1 MNPGLA
7 PWAVLL
13 DPFGVLGFAPE
24 TSQKCL
30 IVLIWAFV
38 VKNDAVRRTII
49 AIIAGVALFGFG
61 CAQRKDRKTIGVSLL
76 TKEHVFYRDLE
87 RGLRETAAKHNFD
100 LIINSGDWDL
110 AKHQAQIE
118 NYIVQKVDAII
129 VCPVDS
135 KGIGPAIQKANAAG
149 IPVFTADIKA
159 EGGRIVSQIASDNVE
174 GGRLAAQHM
183 AKLLNGRGEV
193 AIIDQPVTQSVIDRV
208 RGFMEEIAA
217 HPEIR
222 IVARPSGDG
231 VRDKAMKAAEDL
243 LQGYPKL
250 AGVFGIND
258 DSALGALAAV
268 EAAGRKGIV
277 IVGFDG
283 IPEARQAILRG
294 SALKAD
300 VVQYPLEIG
309 RITIETIARHLA
321 GEPVASDIPVK
332 VGIIDAHNANTAP

>member
-1 MNPGLA
+1 MVAMRKTG
-7 PWAVLL
+7 
-13 DPFGVLGFAPE
+13 
-24 TSQKCL
+24 
-30 IVLIWAFV
+30 I
-38 VKNDAVRRTII
+38 
-49 AIIAGVALFGFG
+49 ALFLCATLLLFG
-61 CAQRKDRKTIGVSLL
+61 CGKTADRKVIGVSLL

-87 RGLRETAAKHNFD
+87 KGLRESAQKHNFD

-159 EGGRIVSQIASDNVE
+159 EGGRIVSQIASDNVA
-174 GGRLAAQHM
+174 GGRLAAEYL
-183 AKLLNGRGEV
+183 AKLLHGKGEV
-193 AIIDQPVTQSVIDRV
+193 AIIDQPITQSVIDRV
-208 RGFMEEIAA
+208 RGFMEVISK

-222 IVARPSGDG
+222 VVARPSGDG

-243 LQGYPKL
+243 LQGFPNL
-250 AGVFGIND
+250 AGIFGIND

-300 VVQYPLEIG
+300 VVQYPIEIG
-309 RITIETIARHLA
+309 RITIETIEKHLS
-321 GEPVASDIPVK
+321 GESVPPDIPVK
-332 VGIIDAHNANTAP
+332 VGIIDPTNAGQQ

>member
-1 MNPGLA
+1 MRKA
-7 PWAVLL
+7 RILL
-13 DPFGVLGFAPE
+13 LFCAA
-24 TSQKCL
+24 S
-30 IVLIWAFV
+30 I
-38 VKNDAVRRTII
+38 
-49 AIIAGVALFGFG
+49 LFGCG
-61 CAQRKDRKTIGVSLL
+61 KRADRKIIGVSLL

-87 RGLRETAAKHNFD
+87 KGLREAARKNGFE

-159 EGGRIVSQIASDNVE
+159 EGGRIVSQIASDNLA
-174 GGRLAAQHM
+174 GGRLAAQYLS
-183 AKLLNGRGEV
+183 KLLGGKGEV
-193 AIIDQPVTQSVIDRV
+193 AIIDQPITQSVIDRV
-208 RGFMEEIAA
+208 RGFMEELSKF
-217 HPEIR
+217 PEIR
-222 IVARPSGDG
+222 VVARPSGDG

-243 LQGYPKL
+243 LQGFPNL

-268 EAAGRKGIV
+268 EAAGKKGIV
-277 IVGFDG
+277 IVGYDG

-309 RITIETIARHLA
+309 SVTIETIARYLA
-321 GEPVASDIPVK
+321 GQSVPADIPVK
-332 VGIIDAHNANTAP
+332 VGIVDAANAAQP

>member
-1 MNPGLA
+1 MRIADFGIEVPINPKSEICNPKSECGVGGRVRDKEIDA
-7 PWAVLL
+7 MRRIGIAVLV
-13 DPFGVLGFAPE
+13 F
-24 TSQKCL
+24 
-30 IVLIWAFV
+30 WAF
-38 VKNDAVRRTII
+38 
-49 AIIAGVALFGFG
+49 ALWG
-61 CAQRKDRKTIGVSLL
+61 CGEKAAHKVIGVSLL

-87 RGLRETAAKHNFD
+87 KGLRESAGKHNFD

-135 KGIGPAIQKANAAG
+135 KGIGPAIQKANSAG

-159 EGGRIVSQIASDNVE
+159 EGGVIVSQIASDNVA
-174 GGRLAAQHM
+174 GGRLAAEYL
-183 AKLLNGRGEV
+183 AKLLNGKGDV

-208 RGFMEEIAA
+208 RGFMEEISKY
-217 HPEIR
+217 PQIR
-222 IVARPSGDG
+222 VVARPSGEG
-231 VRDKAMKAAEDL
+231 VRDKSMKAAEDL
-243 LQGYPKL
+243 LQGFPGL
-250 AGVFGIND
+250 SGIFGIND

-277 IVGFDG
+277 IVGYDG

-300 VVQYPLEIG
+300 VVQHPLEIG
-309 RITIETIARHLA
+309 RTTIETIAKHLA
-321 GEPVASDIPVK
+321 GESVPPDIPVK
-332 VGIIDAHNANTAP
+332 VGIVDATNAAQ

>member
-1 MNPGLA
+1 M
-7 PWAVLL
+7 
-13 DPFGVLGFAPE
+13 
-24 TSQKCL
+24 
-30 IVLIWAFV
+30 
-38 VKNDAVRRTII
+38 
-49 AIIAGVALFGFG
+49 
-61 CAQRKDRKTIGVSLL
+61 
-76 TKEHVFYRDLE
+76 
-87 RGLRETAAKHNFD
+87 RETAAAHRFQ

-110 AKHQAQIE
+110 ARHQAQIE

-135 KGIGPAIQKANAAG
+135 KGIAPAIQKANAAG

-159 EGGRIVSQIASDNVE
+159 EGGKIVSQIASDNVA
-174 GGRLAAQHM
+174 GGRLAAQYL
-183 AKLLNGRGEV
+183 AKLLSGKGEV

-208 RGFMEEIAA
+208 SGFLEEIAK

-222 IVARPSGDG
+222 VVARPSGDG

-243 LQGYPKL
+243 LQGFPRL
-250 AGVFGIND
+250 AGIFGIND

-268 EAAGRKGIV
+268 EAAGRKDIL
-277 IVGFDG
+277 IVGYDG

-309 RITIETIARHLA
+309 RITIETIAKHLA
-321 GEPVASDIPVK
+321 GEAVPADIPVK
-332 VGIIDAHNANTAP
+332 VGIVDVSNAQ

>member
-1 MNPGLA
+1 MRRILWFLLIA
-7 PWAVLL
+7 SVVLCH
-13 DPFGVLGFAPE
+13 A
-24 TSQKCL
+24 C
-30 IVLIWAFV
+30 A
-38 VKNDAVRRTII
+38 RRS
-49 AIIAGVALFGFG
+49 
-61 CAQRKDRKTIGVSLL
+61 DRKVIGVSLL

-87 RGLRETAAKHNFD
+87 KGLREAAERYGFD

-110 AKHQAQIE
+110 AKHQAQLE
-118 NYIVQKVDAII
+118 NYVVQGVDAII

-135 KGIGPAIQKANAAG
+135 KGIAPAIEKANSAG
-149 IPVFTADIKA
+149 IPVFTADIKVLGA
-159 EGGRIVSQIASDNVE
+159 KVVSQVASDNVA
-174 GGRLAAQHM
+174 GGRLAAEYM
-183 AKLLNGRGEV
+183 AKLLGGKGEV

-208 RGFMEEIAA
+208 RGFMEAIAK
-217 HPEIR
+217 HPEIK

-243 LQGYPKL
+243 LQGFPNL
-250 AGVFGIND
+250 AGIFGIND

-294 SALKAD
+294 SSLKAD
-300 VVQYPLEIG
+300 VVQHPLQIG

-321 GEPVASDIPVK
+321 GEPVPPDIPVE
-332 VGIIDAHNANTAP
+332 VGIIDATNAR

>member
-1 MNPGLA
+1 MRKA
-7 PWAVLL
+7 RILL
-13 DPFGVLGFAPE
+13 LFCAA
-24 TSQKCL
+24 S
-30 IVLIWAFV
+30 I
-38 VKNDAVRRTII
+38 
-49 AIIAGVALFGFG
+49 LFGCG
-61 CAQRKDRKTIGVSLL
+61 KRADRKIIGVSLL

-87 RGLRETAAKHNFD
+87 KGLREAARKNGFE

-159 EGGRIVSQIASDNVE
+159 EGGRIVSQIASDNLA
-174 GGRLAAQHM
+174 GGRLAAQYLS
-183 AKLLNGRGEV
+183 KLLGGKGEV
-193 AIIDQPVTQSVIDRV
+193 AIIDQPITQSVIDRV
-208 RGFMEEIAA
+208 RGFMEELSKF
-217 HPEIR
+217 PEIR
-222 IVARPSGDG
+222 VVARPSGDG

-243 LQGYPKL
+243 LQGFPNL

-268 EAAGRKGIV
+268 EAAGKKGIV
-277 IVGFDG
+277 IVGYDG

-309 RITIETIARHLA
+309 SVTIETIARYLA
-321 GEPVASDIPVK
+321 GESVPADIPVK
-332 VGIIDAHNANTAP
+332 VGIVDAANAAQP

>member
-1 MNPGLA
+1 MRKA
-7 PWAVLL
+7 RILL
-13 DPFGVLGFAPE
+13 LFCAA
-24 TSQKCL
+24 S
-30 IVLIWAFV
+30 I
-38 VKNDAVRRTII
+38 
-49 AIIAGVALFGFG
+49 LFGCG
-61 CAQRKDRKTIGVSLL
+61 KRADRKIIGVSLL

-87 RGLRETAAKHNFD
+87 KGLREAARKNGFE

-159 EGGRIVSQIASDNVE
+159 EGGRIVSQIASDNLA
-174 GGRLAAQHM
+174 GGRLAAQYLS
-183 AKLLNGRGEV
+183 KLLGGKGEV
-193 AIIDQPVTQSVIDRV
+193 AIIDQPITQSVIDRV
-208 RGFMEEIAA
+208 RGFTEELSKF
-217 HPEIR
+217 PEIR
-222 IVARPSGDG
+222 VVARPSGDG

-243 LQGYPKL
+243 LQGFPNL

-268 EAAGRKGIV
+268 EAAGKKGIV
-277 IVGFDG
+277 IVGYDG

-309 RITIETIARHLA
+309 SVTIETIARYLA
-321 GEPVASDIPVK
+321 GESVPADIPVK
-332 VGIIDAHNANTAP
+332 VGIVDAANAAQP

>member
-1 MNPGLA
+1 LVLA
-7 PWAVLL
+7 NC
-13 DPFGVLGFAPE
+13 G
-24 TSQKCL
+24 
-30 IVLIWAFV
+30 
-38 VKNDAVRRTII
+38 RRE
-49 AIIAGVALFGFG
+49 
-61 CAQRKDRKTIGVSLL
+61 AQKTIGVSLL

-87 RGLRETAAKHNFD
+87 KALRETAANHRFH

-110 AKHQAQIE
+110 AKHTAQIE

-159 EGGRIVSQIASDNVE
+159 EGGKIVSQIASDNVA
-174 GGRLAAQHM
+174 GGRLAAQYL
-183 AKLLNGRGEV
+183 ANLLRQKGEV

-208 RGFMEEIAA
+208 GGFLEEIAKYS
-217 HPEIR
+217 EIR

-243 LQGYPKL
+243 LQGFPRL
-250 AGVFGIND
+250 AGIFGIND

-268 EAAGRKGIV
+268 EAAGRKEIV
-277 IVGFDG
+277 IVGYDG

-309 RITIETIARHLA
+309 RITIETIAKHLA
-321 GEPVASDIPVK
+321 GESVPADIPVK
-332 VGIIDAHNANTAP
+332 VGIVDASNAQ

>member
-1 MNPGLA
+1 MIKNVAVQKTLIALLSCVVFFGL
-7 PWAVLL
+7 
-13 DPFGVLGFAPE
+13 
-24 TSQKCL
+24 
-30 IVLIWAFV
+30 
-38 VKNDAVRRTII
+38 
-49 AIIAGVALFGFG
+49 G
-61 CAQRKDRKTIGVSLL
+61 CTERKDGRTIGVSLL

-87 RGLRETAAKHNFD
+87 RGLRETAAKHNFH

-193 AIIDQPVTQSVIDRV
+193 AIIDQPITQSVIDRV

-217 HPEIR
+217 YPEIR

-250 AGVFGIND
+250 AGIFGIND

-300 VVQYPLEIG
+300 IVQHPLEIG

-321 GEPVASDIPVK
+321 GQPVASEIPVK
-332 VGIIDAHNANTAP
+332 VGIIDASNASTSP

>member
-1 MNPGLA
+1 MRKARILLLFCAA
-7 PWAVLL
+7 P
-13 DPFGVLGFAPE
+13 
-24 TSQKCL
+24 
-30 IVLIWAFV
+30 I
-38 VKNDAVRRTII
+38 
-49 AIIAGVALFGFG
+49 LFGCG
-61 CAQRKDRKTIGVSLL
+61 KKADRKIIGVSLL

-87 RGLRETAAKHNFD
+87 RGLREAARKNGFE

-159 EGGRIVSQIASDNVE
+159 EGGRIVSQIASDNVA
-174 GGRLAAQHM
+174 GGRLAAQYLS
-183 AKLLNGRGEV
+183 KLLGGKGEV
-193 AIIDQPVTQSVIDRV
+193 AIIDQPITQSVIDRV
-208 RGFMEEIAA
+208 RGFMEELSKF
-217 HPEIR
+217 PEIR
-222 IVARPSGDG
+222 VVARPSGDG

-243 LQGYPKL
+243 LQGFPNL

-268 EAAGRKGIV
+268 EAAGKKGIV
-277 IVGFDG
+277 IVGYDG

-309 RITIETIARHLA
+309 SVTIETIARYLA
-321 GEPVASDIPVK
+321 GESVPADIPVK
-332 VGIIDAHNANTAP
+332 VGIVDAANAAQP